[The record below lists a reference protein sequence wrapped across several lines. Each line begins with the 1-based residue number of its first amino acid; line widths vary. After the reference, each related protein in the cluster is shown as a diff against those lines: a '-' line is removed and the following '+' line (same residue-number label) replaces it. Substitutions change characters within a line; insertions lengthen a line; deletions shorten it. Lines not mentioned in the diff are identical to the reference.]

1 MNCAQYYCSWLT
13 LQKTSKNEKNEDE
26 NMNAEIKYLHNERAW
41 GEKNQPLS
49 FAHPNHVFDG
59 FNYVSRSNYE
69 LTRSNKRENLD
80 EKPAEFN
87 SPRNILSTNVACA
100 SMTSIERDCTIFL
113 VGFEKNAERRTT
125 TKTCEES

>member
-1 MNCAQYYCSWLT
+1 M
-13 LQKTSKNEKNEDE
+13 D
-26 NMNAEIKYLHNERAW
+26 AEIEYLHNERAW

-49 FAHPNHVFDG
+49 FAHPNHVIDG

-100 SMTSIERDCTIFL
+100 SMTSIENDCTIFIKR
-113 VGFEKNAERRTT
+113 FEKNGERLST